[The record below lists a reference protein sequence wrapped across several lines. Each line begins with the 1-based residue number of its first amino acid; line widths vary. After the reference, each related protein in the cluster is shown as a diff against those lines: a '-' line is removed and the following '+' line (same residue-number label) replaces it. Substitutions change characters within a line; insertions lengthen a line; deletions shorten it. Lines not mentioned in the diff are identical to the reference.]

1 MSNAILEI
9 KRKRLELYYE
19 AEEKVLNSQSYTL
32 GSKTLT
38 RADLMAI
45 QNMIKNWKA
54 RLHRLNST
62 ERQKEGQSVLFRLI
76 RRQYECI

>member
-38 RADLMAI
+38 RADLIAI
-45 QNMIKNWKA
+45 QNMIKK
-54 RLHRLNST
+54 L
-62 ERQKEGQSVLFRLI
+62 EGEIASLEQYGTTKRRSVRI
-76 RRQYECI
+76 VPVD

>member
-9 KRKRLELYYE
+9 KRNRLELYYE

-45 QNMIKNWKA
+45 QNMIKK
-54 RLHRLNST
+54 L
-62 ERQKEGQSVLFRLI
+62 EGEIASLEQYGTMKRRSVRI
-76 RRQYECI
+76 VPVD